1 MKGYLMSKLALVVRE
16 DFSFEQLDV
25 AEDFLQKMQNAVD
38 GLIQP
43 VDLTPSLTLWVN
55 EEGLLRN
62 DLAVNTFASILY
74 QEFFN
79 TPTLLMGTAV
89 FTGGTDEEGNTLGL
103 SEGMLAHVSSWLN
116 ALTEVAT
123 QRS

>member
-1 MKGYLMSKLALVVRE
+1 MSKLALVVRE

-62 DLAVNTFASILY
+62 DLTVNTFASILY

-103 SEGMLAHVSSWLN
+103 SDEMFSHVSSWLS

-123 QRS
+123 K